1 MQLIRLP
8 KPIDIAGRVL
18 PELVAYWV
26 DTESVPS
33 IKIIV
38 LQQL

>member
-8 KPIDIAGRVL
+8 KPIDMAERVL
-18 PELVAYWV
+18 PELVADWA
-26 DTESVPS
+26 DTESVQS
-33 IKIIV
+33 FNIIV